1 MSTKDLCLR
10 ETSSPLRGGLW
21 KKSLVLFFSKDFYSS
36 FFLSIFTVS
45 PKMFRKDVRVCRA
58 SWRIINLRFWTHT
71 TSSLQILPPSIS
83 FDTSRKNTAEKLV
96 LIIGQ
101 QLQSWQGTKIINKDM
116 RVLAI
121 WLLLLGSRAL
131 TYISSRHIIP
141 SRLCSRSY
149 NSFQVKILVSIFH
162 LKRIPPISSFLYYV
176 SLGGKFWKDFAFIN
190 KLSERGGWGMAGR
203 ATIVRTKRRYIW
215 TGWRF

>member
-1 MSTKDLCLR
+1 
-10 ETSSPLRGGLW
+10 
-21 KKSLVLFFSKDFYSS
+21 
-36 FFLSIFTVS
+36 
-45 PKMFRKDVRVCRA
+45 MFRKDVRVCRA

-71 TSSLQILPPSIS
+71 TSSLQILPLIS
-83 FDTSRKNTAEKLV
+83 FDTSRWNTAEKLV

-116 RVLAI
+116 RVSAI

-131 TYISSRHIIP
+131 TYISSGHTIP
-141 SRLCSRSY
+141 SLLWSRSY

-162 LKRIPPISSFLYYV
+162 FKRIPPISSLLCYV